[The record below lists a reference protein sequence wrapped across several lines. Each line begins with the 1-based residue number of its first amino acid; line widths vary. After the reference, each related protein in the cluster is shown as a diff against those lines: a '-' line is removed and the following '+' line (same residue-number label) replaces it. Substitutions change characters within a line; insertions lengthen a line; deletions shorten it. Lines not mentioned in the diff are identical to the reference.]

1 MSETELDQPEL
12 QVRDGYMEGVTCW
25 VDTDLPDPNAGT
37 EFYGGLFG
45 WEFEDRMPADAAG
58 NYFVAQ
64 LRGLDVAAVGSRPDE
79 ADWSPAWNTYIWVE
93 SADEA
98 AAKVKAAGGA
108 VVMEPFD
115 IPGAGRM
122 AAVADPQGAAFNV
135 WEAREHKGAQLVN
148 YADTLELQRAD
159 DERSRGCGRLLR
171 RGVRLGGVR
180 GTGWLPVLRGARL
193 RGFPGALG
201 PHAATPAGRGRRPGR
216 VRETRPRGSAS
227 MEGQPEGTPPNW
239 GVNFAVDDADA
250 KAARAT
256 ELGGKV
262 LVEPFDAPPVRM
274 AVISDPQGA
283 VFSVSKYTPAQRL
296 RRVRRRGLHKA
307 PI

>member
-25 VDTDLPDPNAGT
+25 VDTDLPDPKAGT

-45 WEFEDRMPADAAG
+45 WEFEDRMPPDTPG
-58 NYFVAQ
+58 SYFVAQ
-64 LRGLDVAAVGSRPDE
+64 LRGLDVAGVGSRPAE
-79 ADWSPAWNTYIWVE
+79 ADWPPAWNTYIWVA

-98 AAKVKAAGGA
+98 AAKVKTAGGK
-108 VVMEPFD
+108 VVTEPFD

-122 AAVADPQGAAFNV
+122 AVLADPQGAAFSV

-148 YADTLELQRAD
+148 YGDTWNFSGITTTDPEAAIAFYGAVFGWEASEEQDGFRFFRVPGYGDFL
-159 DERSRGCGRLLR
+159 ERSDPSLR
-171 RGVRLGGVR
+171 RRL
-180 GTGWLPVLRGARL
+180 AEDN
-193 RGFPGALG
+193 A
-201 PHAATPAGRGRRPGR
+201 PAGF
-216 VRETRPRGSAS
+216 EDATAWLAS
-227 MEGQPEGTPPNW
+227 MDGQPEGTPPSW
-239 GVNFAVDDADA
+239 GVVFAVDDADA

-256 ELGGKV
+256 ELGGQV

-283 VFSVSKYTPAQRL
+283 VFSVSKYTPP
-296 RRVRRRGLHKA
+296 GG
-307 PI
+307 